1 MKSSDLGLLGVAF
14 VWGFTFVA
22 VKESLEFVSP
32 FTFLFYRFLLAFLL
46 LFIISIKKL
55 KKMNRVILR
64 HGFLVGI
71 FLFLGYGFQTMGLQ
85 YTTPANA
92 GFITG
97 LSVII
102 VPFLSVFA
110 LKVKP
115 PLNAWIGVACAL
127 IGLFFL
133 SFEKFSMDYGDFL
146 VLLGACSFATHL
158 ILVGK
163 YSPRYDPFLLTTAQI
178 GTVTVLSCLL
188 GVRSPVVVFNH
199 TVVEALIITAV
210 FATVLA
216 FLIQTAAQQHTPATR
231 TAVIFAMEP
240 VFAALSSYILIHEI
254 FPVQK
259 ILGCILI
266 LLGMIITEIK
276 THT

>member
-46 LFIISIKKL
+46 LILVSFKKV
-55 KKMNRVILR
+55 KHMDRVILT
-64 HGFLVGI
+64 HGIVIGI

-85 YTTPANA
+85 YTTPANT

-97 LSVII
+97 LSVVI
-102 VPFLSVFA
+102 VPFLSIFF
-110 LKVKP
+110 LKKIP
-115 PLNAWIGVACAL
+115 PLTAWIGVFCAL
-127 IGLFFL
+127 VGLFFL
-133 SFEKFSMDYGDFL
+133 SFQKLSMDFGDFL
-146 VLLGACSFATHL
+146 VLLGACSFAMHL

-163 YSPRYDPFLLTTAQI
+163 YSPQHDPFLLTTTQI
-178 GTVTVLSCLL
+178 GTVAALSCLL
-188 GVRSPVVVFNH
+188 GTPSSMVFNTPVVKAV
-199 TVVEALIITAV
+199 IITAV

-216 FLIQTAAQQHTPATR
+216 FLIQTTAQKHTPATR

-240 VFAALSSYILIHEI
+240 VFAALSSYILIHEV
-254 FPVQK
+254 FTVQK
-259 ILGCILI
+259 IVGCGLI
-266 LLGMIITEIK
+266 LLGMIITEMK
-276 THT
+276 YR